1 MKDLYSPFNACS
13 LRDEC
18 RETRRRLDALGG
30 TADVDEIV
38 TRAKADAENQAAMDI
53 AAMAEDLERERCAKL
68 VEAERE
74 ARWPDGVPYYARAHH
89 DRLTRLAEQIRSGDD
104 G

>member
-68 VEAERE
+68 VEAE
-74 ARWPDGVPYYARAHH
+74 AKKQKKQAPWASVM
-89 DRLTRLAEQIRSGDD
+89 LTRLAGQIRSGDD